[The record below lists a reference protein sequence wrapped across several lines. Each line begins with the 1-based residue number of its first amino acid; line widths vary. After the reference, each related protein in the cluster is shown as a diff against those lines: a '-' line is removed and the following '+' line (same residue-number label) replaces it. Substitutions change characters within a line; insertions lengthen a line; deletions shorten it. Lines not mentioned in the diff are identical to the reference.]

1 MKKKTSLYVKLLT
14 VGLIGLTSC
23 ASGCKTVDIISFDMW
38 SKNEL
43 PRDSFAQIKHTVEL
57 EGCGKNPET
66 GEEKC
71 QKANMRYVSSG
82 SFVFHSEVSGN
93 ISYVMTAGHSCE
105 NKIPPVQIVQG
116 IIIKNKGST
125 FNVVDLEGQ
134 HYNAEVVMTNKRFD
148 LCLLKVSDVYKRLT
162 TLKLADK
169 EPERGEMVTN
179 LAAPHGLFWPGSVL
193 IFRGYFSGYHT
204 LGYSVYTLPT
214 KPGSSGSAIIN
225 KDNKIVGLIFAGYPA
240 IENVGL
246 SSPLVAIRVFLKKS
260 IALAE
265 MNLWEKNNKPTSG
278 NEIDKNWMT
287 RMKYSLDKTFGK

>member
-1 MKKKTSLYVKLLT
+1 MKKKTSLYVKFLI
-14 VGLIGLTSC
+14 VGLLSLTSC
-23 ASGCKTVDIISFDMW
+23 ASGCKTVNVNVSNMW
-38 SKNEL
+38 AEKPL
-43 PRDSFAQIKHTVEL
+43 PREAFAQIKHSVLL
-57 EGCGKNPET
+57 EGCGNDPKT
-66 GEEKC
+66 GERKC

-82 SFVFHSEVSGN
+82 SFVFHSEVSDN
-93 ISYVMTAGHSCE
+93 VSYVMTAGHSCE
-105 NKIPPVQIVQG
+105 NKIPPVQIIEG
-116 IIIKNKGST
+116 IMIKNKGST
-125 FNVVDLEGQ
+125 FKVVDLEGQ

-193 IFRGYFSGYHT
+193 IFKGYFSGYHT

-225 KDNKIVGLIFAGYPA
+225 KDHKIVGLIFAGYPA

-265 MNLWEKNNKPTSG
+265 MNLWEKSNKPASG
-278 NEIDKNWMT
+278 TQIDEKWMN
-287 RMKYSLDKTFGK
+287 RMKHSLDKMFGK